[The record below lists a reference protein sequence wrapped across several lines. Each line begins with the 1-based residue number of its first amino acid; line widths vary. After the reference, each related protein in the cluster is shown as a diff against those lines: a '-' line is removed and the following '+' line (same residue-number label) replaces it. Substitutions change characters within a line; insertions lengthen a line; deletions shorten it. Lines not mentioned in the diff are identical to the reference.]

1 MFVGCL
7 VVYALLLTIPV
18 VPRIGRSQMLPD
30 YNFAIYIDRLVMGR
44 LVDDTQY
51 TWLLS
56 GFGFIATTLSGLF
69 AGELIKSNLPQK
81 NVALQLLFFGMA
93 GVLLGLIIG
102 IWHSVVKK
110 LWTNSFVLLSSG
122 VCFLLLSLFY
132 WIIDV
137 RGKFK
142 WLFPLKAIG
151 MNTITAYVLSHVASF
166 PQIADYLLFGLEQY
180 VGEFYGVIKVVGNF
194 GILYLLY
201 GICIKTKP
209 L

>member
-1 MFVGCL
+1 
-7 VVYALLLTIPV
+7 
-18 VPRIGRSQMLPD
+18 
-30 YNFAIYIDRLVMGR
+30 MGR
-44 LVDDTQY
+44 FVDDTQH

-69 AGELIKSNLPQK
+69 AGELIKSNLPRK

-142 WLFPLKAIG
+142 WLFPLKVIG
-151 MNTITAYVLSHVASF
+151 MDAITAYVLSHVVNF

-180 VGEFYGVIKVVGNF
+180 VGEFYVVIKVVGGF
-194 GILYLLY
+194 GIIYLLLWY
-201 GICIKTKP
+201 MYKNKTFIKV
-209 L
+209 